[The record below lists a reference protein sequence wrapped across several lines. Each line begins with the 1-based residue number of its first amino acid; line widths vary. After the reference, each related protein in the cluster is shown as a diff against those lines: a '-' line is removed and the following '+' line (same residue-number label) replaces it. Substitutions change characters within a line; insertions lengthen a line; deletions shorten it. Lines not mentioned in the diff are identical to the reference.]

1 MKFIILAP
9 SRKVHIVDDW
19 FSGDHP
25 RTICGRRMGE
35 VIEGGH
41 ARQYSSIN
49 IPAGEA
55 IEACNNCETVF
66 LGRERLAAVARHMY
80 PDEKAA

>member
-19 FSGDHP
+19 FSTGHAQ
-25 RTICGRRMGE
+25 TICGRRMGE
-35 VIEGGH
+35 VHEGGH
-41 ARQYSSIN
+41 PRQYSAIN
-49 IPAGEA
+49 IPVGES

-66 LGRERLAAVARHMY
+66 LGREHLAAVARHMY
-80 PDEKAA
+80 PDEEVA